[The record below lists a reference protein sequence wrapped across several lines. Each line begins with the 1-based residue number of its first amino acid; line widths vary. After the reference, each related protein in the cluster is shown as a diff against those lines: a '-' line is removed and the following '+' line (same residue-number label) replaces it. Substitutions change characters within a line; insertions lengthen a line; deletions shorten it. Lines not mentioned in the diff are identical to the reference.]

1 MSKFYKTI
9 VTVEILS
16 DELIEQPSL
25 ADINY
30 QIMEG
35 DWSGQYSVTS
45 STEITPAEM
54 AQAMI
59 AQGSDPEFFG
69 LNDLGEDIAK

>member
-1 MSKFYKTI
+1 MSKFYRTI

-16 DELIEQPSL
+16 DEPIGSPTLDE
-25 ADINY
+25 INY

-35 DWSGQYSVTS
+35 DWSGQYEVSSVA
-45 STEITPAEM
+45 EISPAEISPAEM
-54 AQAMI
+54 TSALI

-69 LNDLGEDIAK
+69 LTSSE

>member
-1 MSKFYKTI
+1 MSKFYRTI

-16 DELIEQPSL
+16 DEPIGSPTLDE
-25 ADINY
+25 INY

-35 DWSGQYSVTS
+35 DWSGQYEVSSVA
-45 STEITPAEM
+45 EISPAEM
-54 AQAMI
+54 TSALI

-69 LNDLGEDIAK
+69 LTSSE